1 MYTSRLSQFHLKC
14 NINSITSKLTIDLT
28 LNYVKIFEFQNGSPR
43 KLTYNK
49 VYRLFGLGS
58 YSYHKVDLSMFVIK
72 FNFEWITLAVKQI
85 SGITKKL
92 IWVIKEQNM
101 QTFILRPI
109 FASIHVQKWTS
120 VKHDLFHRL
129 ARDRKS
135 PRQRRNRSLIFLGKS
150 WFGEKSVRQTACLQ
164 RYFIRSQ

>member
-1 MYTSRLSQFHLKC
+1 M
-14 NINSITSKLTIDLT
+14 
-28 LNYVKIFEFQNGSPR
+28 KIFEFQNDLLKTNLQTKFSIKCSASGP
-43 KLTYNK
+43 K
-49 VYRLFGLGS
+49 VTT
-58 YSYHKVDLSMFVIK
+58 KSMFVIN

-85 SGITKKL
+85 SEIPKKL
-92 IWVIKEQNM
+92 IWVIKEQNI

-109 FASIHVQKWTS
+109 FASICVQKWTS

-135 PRQRRNRSLIFLGKS
+135 PRQRRNRSLIFSGKS

-164 RYFIRSQ
+164 RYFIWSQLSFGSSRNALSRWAPAECQQKFA